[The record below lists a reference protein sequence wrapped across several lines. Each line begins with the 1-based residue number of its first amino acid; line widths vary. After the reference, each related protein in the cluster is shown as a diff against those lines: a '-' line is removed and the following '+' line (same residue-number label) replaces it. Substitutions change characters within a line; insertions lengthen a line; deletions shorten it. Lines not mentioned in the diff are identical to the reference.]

1 MVLVL
6 VVLCFGSDVGACGG
20 GIGVGVVAVDAAVVA
35 VVAAVAVAVVV
46 AVAVGNISRLSAA
59 GTPTPSQ
66 PSSAR
71 RRSSRGADGHDG
83 SANHSGGDANYFS
96 SNLADR
102 PFDSPNA
109 AAVRSSLSTPHDAA
123 EKYDYAEAVDD
134 GTVTSVESELSGVC
148 CSLAA

>member
-1 MVLVL
+1 MLVLAVVVLVL
-6 VVLCFGSDVGACGG
+6 LLLLLLLLLSLLLLPLLLLLLCC
-20 GIGVGVVAVDAAVVA
+20 DAG
-35 VVAAVAVAVVV
+35 
-46 AVAVGNISRLSAA
+46 GNISRLSGA